1 MATHVSKV
9 LKLPVAKLGSW
20 FHETYGTIEFSQAD
34 LDDFARNFHM
44 NARGYEPYARYG
56 HSEKGPGLHGGEPAL
71 AHMIDVFQ
79 EGDVLYGLFTPKTE
93 KVVSEVENDEYRYIS
108 PEFVRC
114 AYDRDTNARL
124 GPLLLG
130 VALTNSPSIP
140 WLPRNTV
147 IDAAMVATLT
157 DGSEAFAVLYELV
170 GEASVPDPNP
180 IVEPVVAAE
189 PVAEAP
195 AAEQP
200 AVEAAAEHES
210 ALDKFLSGL
219 TGSLDAFSTKL
230 EGFFAKAEAPIEEP
244 KAEEQPEAPAA
255 EPVVEEPK
263 AEEQPQPEAPK
274 AEEQAPAQSNDEVEA
289 LKLKLAAA
297 ETALGIAEA
306 AKAAAET
313 ERKASEE
320 KARQI
325 EAARKREAY
334 VAMLTDRADEL
345 IQKGLPPVAAN
356 KAKDLAL
363 ALSNTETVMLGDAPI
378 NTVDAIFGLYSD
390 LVGVV
395 DLNTQKGATP
405 PAQPKGSAW
414 EKRIAALKA
423 QA

>member
-44 NARGYEPYARYG
+44 NARGYEPYVRYG

-71 AHMIDVFQ
+71 AHMIDIFQ
-79 EGDVLYGLFTPKTE
+79 EGDVLFGLFVPKTE
-93 KVVSEVENDEYRYIS
+93 KVLGEVENDEYRYIS

-189 PVAEAP
+189 AP

-200 AVEAAAEHES
+200 AAAPADEQET
-210 ALDKFLSGL
+210 ALNKFLNGL

-230 EGFFAKAEAPIEEP
+230 EGFFAKAETQPQVEVEEP
-244 KAEEQPEAPAA
+244 KAEEQLEAPAA
-255 EPVVEEPK
+255 ELIEEPK

-274 AEEQAPAQSNDEVEA
+274 TEEQEPSNDEVEA
-289 LKLKLAAA
+289 LKQKLAAV
-297 ETALGIAEA
+297 ETALGIANA

-313 ERKASEE
+313 ERKASED

-325 EAARKREAY
+325 EAARKRETF
-334 VAMLTDRADEL
+334 VAMLTDRVNDLVE
-345 IQKGLPPVAAN
+345 KGLPPVAAN